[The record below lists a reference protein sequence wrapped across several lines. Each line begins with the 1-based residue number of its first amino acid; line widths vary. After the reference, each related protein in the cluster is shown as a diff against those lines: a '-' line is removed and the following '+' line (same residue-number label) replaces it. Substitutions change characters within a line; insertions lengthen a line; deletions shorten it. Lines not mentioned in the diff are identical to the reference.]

1 MKCYISMLI
10 GNIISFIKTGV
21 LLGKFFT
28 SKTSSQ
34 EREQLKHRLHNLK
47 DNNKKQLF
55 EQILDSEE
63 LKQRHAIHAECDIEK
78 AWEQIQQRLEMRN
91 KNHRILKRYSLM
103 LQSAASIAV
112 ILLVAGGVIYHSH
125 IGRQKRVL
133 AQIAQIRPSG
143 LHATLY
149 LADGEQV
156 ILDGED
162 STKLHGKAKI
172 TGENQLAYRSTTQ
185 QKQRDNESKE
195 EYNTIVTP
203 CGCEYQIT
211 LVDGTKVW
219 LNATSS
225 LKFFTTLQGNERRVW
240 LEGEAYFE
248 VAHNA
253 QRPFIVESG
262 GQRIRVLGTHFNV
275 NSYRSEQ
282 AIYTTLIEGSVEVS
296 ALKGN
301 IKATLRS
308 GEQATYCCQN
318 NESISIQ
325 EVDTSLA
332 TAWRD
337 GSFIFSQA
345 TITEIM
351 EDLSRWYSFDF
362 EVSPHL
368 NKLQFSG
375 QFPRYEDLDKI
386 IMIIAST
393 GTGMQIDY
401 DGKKITL
408 R

>member
-1 MKCYISMLI
+1 MLI
-10 GNIISFIKTGV
+10 GNIISFIKTGI
-21 LLGKFFT
+21 LLGRFFT

-34 EREQLKHRLHNLK
+34 EREELRHRLHNWK
-47 DNNKKQLF
+47 HTDKTQLF
-55 EQILDSEE
+55 ERVLNSEE
-63 LKQRHAIHAECDIEK
+63 LEQRRAIQAECNIEK
-78 AWEQIQQRLEMRN
+78 AWEQVQQRLEKRN
-91 KNHRILKRYSLM
+91 KGHWILKRYSLM
-103 LQSAASIAV
+103 LQSAASIAI
-112 ILLVAGGVIYHSH
+112 ILLVAGGLIYYSHS
-125 IGRQKRVL
+125 GRQKRVL
-133 AQIAQIRPSG
+133 SQIAQIRPPG

-149 LADGEQV
+149 LADGDRIV
-156 ILDGED
+156 LNSED

-172 TGENQLAYRSTTQ
+172 TGENQLAYRSATQ
-185 QKQRDNESKE
+185 QKRRTKDIKE
-195 EYNTIVTP
+195 EYNTLVTP
-203 CGCEYQIT
+203 RGCEYQIT

-219 LNATSS
+219 LNAASS
-225 LKFFTTLQGNERRVW
+225 LKFFTSLQGEERRVW

-253 QRPFIVESG
+253 QCPFIVESG

-275 NSYRSEQ
+275 NSYRSEE
-282 AIYTTLIEGSVEVS
+282 AIYTTLVEGSVEVS
-296 ALKGN
+296 ALNGN
-301 IKATLRS
+301 IKATLRPN
-308 GEQATYCCQN
+308 EQATYCRQN
-318 NESISIQ
+318 DESISIK
-325 EVDTSLA
+325 EVDSSLA
-332 TAWRD
+332 TAWRS

-375 QFPRYEDLDKI
+375 QFPRYENLDKI

-393 GTGMQIDY
+393 GTGMQINY

>member
-1 MKCYISMLI
+1 MLI
-10 GNIISFIKTGV
+10 GSIISFIKTGI
-21 LLGKFFT
+21 LLGRFFV
-28 SKTSSQ
+28 SKASSQ
-34 EREQLKHRLHNLK
+34 EREELKRRLHNWK
-47 DNNKKQLF
+47 HTDKTQLF
-55 EQILDSEE
+55 ERILNSEE
-63 LKQRHAIHAECDIEK
+63 LEQRHAIQAECNIEK
-78 AWEQIQQRLEMRN
+78 AWEQVQQRLEKRR
-91 KNHRILKRYSLM
+91 KGHWILKRYSLM

-112 ILLVAGGVIYHSH
+112 ILLVAGGLIYYSH

-133 AQIAQIRPSG
+133 AQIAQIRPMG

-149 LADGEQV
+149 LADGDRV
-156 ILDGED
+156 VLNGED

-185 QKQRDNESKE
+185 QKQRTKDIKE
-195 EYNTIVTP
+195 EYNTLVTP

-219 LNATSS
+219 LNAASS
-225 LKFFTTLQGNERRVW
+225 LKFFTSLQGDERRVW

-275 NSYRSEQ
+275 NSYRSEK
-282 AIYTTLIEGSVEVS
+282 AIYTTLVEGSVEVS
-296 ALKGN
+296 ALNGN
-301 IKATLRS
+301 IKATLRPN
-308 GEQATYCCQN
+308 EQATYCRQSD
-318 NESISIQ
+318 ESISIK
-325 EVDTSLA
+325 EVDSSLA
-332 TAWRD
+332 TAWRS

-375 QFPRYEDLDKI
+375 QFPRYENLDKI

-393 GTGMQIDY
+393 GTGMQINY